1 MKNEKINHLLFWL
14 LVISIVF
21 LLNSCS
27 ARKSEVFKK
36 KEASETERTELVE
49 KNNNTSISSTDTK
62 TETKQENTKVISENE
77 TVIEETTDTPI
88 DGATVSEI
96 IHPDGTKTIFKNVI
110 RKTKKTRSKNNQN
123 AVSSF
128 NQISN
133 TASEL
138 KSNQI
143 QHEKKQSN
151 LLEKKSTSQKEKL
164 VQKEAW
170 SVLNLLWLIV
180 PALLVY
186 YLFKKYQ
193 SKIWWV

>member
-1 MKNEKINHLLFWL
+1 MKNEKINHILLGVLAAL
-14 LVISIVF
+14 LVFAI
-21 LLNSCS
+21 NACG
-27 ARKSEVFKK
+27 ARKSEVSKK
-36 KEASETERTELVE
+36 QEDSKTEKSELVE

-128 NQISN
+128 NQILN
-133 TASEL
+133 TESEL

>member
-14 LVISIVF
+14 LVFSTAF

-36 KEASETERTELVE
+36 QEASETERTELVE
-49 KNNNTSISSTDTK
+49 KNTNTSISSTDTK

-88 DGATVSEI
+88 DGSAVSEI
-96 IHPDGTKTIFKNVI
+96 IHPDGTKTIFKNVMRTI
-110 RKTKKTRSKNNQN
+110 KKTRSKNNQN

-133 TASEL
+133 TASES
-138 KSNQI
+138 KSNQVK
-143 QHEKKQSN
+143 QEKKQSN

-164 VQKEAW
+164 VQKESW
-170 SVLNLLWLIV
+170 SILNLLWLIV
-180 PALLVY
+180 PVLVLY
-186 YLFKKYQ
+186 YLFKKYR
-193 SKIWWV
+193 SRIWWV

>member
-1 MKNEKINHLLFWL
+1 MKNDKIKYLLFWL
-14 LVISIVF
+14 LVISIAF
-21 LLNSCS
+21 LLNSCG
-27 ARKSEVFKK
+27 ARKSEVLKK
-36 KEASETERTELVE
+36 QEDSKTERTELVE
-49 KNNNTSISSTDTK
+49 KNTNTSISSTDTK
-62 TETKQENTKVISENE
+62 TETKQESTKVISENE

-88 DGATVSEI
+88 DGSAVSEI

-110 RKTKKTRSKNNQN
+110 RTIKKTRSKNNQN

-133 TASEL
+133 TASES

-143 QHEKKQSN
+143 QQEKKQSN

-164 VQKEAW
+164 VQKESW
-170 SVLNLLWLIV
+170 NVLNLLWLIIPV
-180 PALLVY
+180 LLLY

-193 SKIWWV
+193 SKIWWI

>member
-1 MKNEKINHLLFWL
+1 MKNDKIKRLLFWL
-14 LVISIVF
+14 LVISIAF
-21 LLNSCS
+21 LLNSCG
-27 ARKSEVFKK
+27 ARKSEVLKK
-36 KEASETERTELVE
+36 QEDSKTERTELVE
-49 KNNNTSISSTDTK
+49 KNTNTSISSTDTK

-110 RKTKKTRSKNNQN
+110 RTKKKTRSKNNQN

-133 TASEL
+133 TASES

-143 QHEKKQSN
+143 QQEKKQSN

-164 VQKEAW
+164 VQKESW
-170 SVLNLLWLIV
+170 NVLNLLWLIIPV
-180 PALLVY
+180 LLLY

-193 SKIWWV
+193 SKIWWI